1 MARTALL
8 EAALRNGVDV
18 RVETPATRLI
28 IEESRVRGL
37 VVQADGVE
45 HLVIATKGVLLA
57 SGGFEISA
65 QVTTT
70 YLGARPSASRSPPKA
85 VGWFGQANA
94 PSAVR

>member
-1 MARTALL
+1 MR
-8 EAALRNGVDV
+8 
-18 RVETPATRLI
+18 
-28 IEESRVRGL
+28 
-37 VVQADGVE
+37 
-45 HLVIATKGVLLA
+45 ATKGVLLA

-70 YLGARPSASRSPPKA
+70 YLGAPFGVQVSPKA